1 VSLREL
7 IERTVRESGLR
18 RADLTFSG
26 NDPFTNDT
34 PGNRAWAEW
43 IVGQI
48 EAAPLTNRT
57 IHPRGF
63 HYVLVTR
70 APAKPD
76 GQTYRNTEV
85 DYKWMQRGLALARWL
100 GYLTFDQIADNR
112 NSPPTVREHYR
123 VSSVS
128 GAYILSGVDRDALPA
143 EDWADDLHPRVEPL
157 GVWVEQPYRLVL
169 VGEKSSLE
177 PVLQPLSERYTADLY
192 LPSGDISDTLVWQMA
207 RTASEDGRPM
217 IAFYFSDCDPAG
229 WNMPHVLSRK
239 LQALQAVHLPNLDW
253 RVIHA
258 GLTPEQVKGHDLPTS
273 PLQGKR
279 SGVVERWRR
288 RWGIEQTEIDAMATL
303 RPELLRRIAVDAV
316 GPYFDSTLTARSWA
330 VRLRERLS
338 HRRDHHDRCHE
349 AL

>member
-1 VSLREL
+1 MSLREL

-177 PVLQPLSERYTADLY
+177 PVRT
-192 LPSGDISDTLVWQMA
+192 SG
-207 RTASEDGRPM
+207 
-217 IAFYFSDCDPAG
+217 
-229 WNMPHVLSRK
+229 
-239 LQALQAVHLPNLDW
+239 
-253 RVIHA
+253 
-258 GLTPEQVKGHDLPTS
+258 
-273 PLQGKR
+273 
-279 SGVVERWRR
+279 
-288 RWGIEQTEIDAMATL
+288 
-303 RPELLRRIAVDAV
+303 
-316 GPYFDSTLTARSWA
+316 
-330 VRLRERLS
+330 
-338 HRRDHHDRCHE
+338 
-349 AL
+349 